1 MGQSIRVHGD
11 VMKYKKIK
19 TVDGEVIE
27 QLIPESREDEEYLAQ
42 KDIEVPGSFADDEDQ
57 KETIEFLGFE

>member
-1 MGQSIRVHGD
+1 
-11 VMKYKKIK
+11 MKYKKIK